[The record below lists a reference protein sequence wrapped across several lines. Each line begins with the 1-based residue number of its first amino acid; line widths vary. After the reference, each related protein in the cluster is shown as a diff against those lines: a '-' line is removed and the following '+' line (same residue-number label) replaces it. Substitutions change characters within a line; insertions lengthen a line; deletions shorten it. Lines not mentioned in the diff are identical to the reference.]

1 MFNFQPGTE
10 PSSLETSKTEE
21 RTKKNLENCFVFSRR
36 SLSLFFGEAEPNRY
50 IFGPYDTDASL
61 MGLSLW
67 GARLGPGVRSRSRV
81 TLSPRSCKDI
91 FCFRKVTRLGKQ
103 TKNVGLEV
111 VTQKKW
117 LDAKS
122 KFLSSSQGPK
132 TSIMKAPLK
141 VGCFLF

>member
-1 MFNFQPGTE
+1 MFNFPARHGTFFARDFE
-10 PSSLETSKTEE
+10 NRGKKKKTRKLFCIQSAESL
-21 RTKKNLENCFVFSRR
+21 F
-36 SLSLFFGEAEPNRY
+36 FFGEAEPNRY
-50 IFGPYDTDASL
+50 IFGPYDTDASM

-67 GARLGPGVRSRSRV
+67 GARLSPGVRSRSRV
-81 TLSPRSCKDI
+81 PLSPRSCKDI

-122 KFLSSSQGPK
+122 KFLSTSQGPK

-141 VGCFLF
+141 VGCFLL